1 MIRFIFLLVLW
12 LLAFY
17 PVYPEM
23 VSTWLNHS
31 DNSHGILVPFVS
43 LYFIW
48 NHREA
53 IIDLHKRESI
63 WGLLLL
69 IFSLVLY
76 LISYA
81 GGVAVAARAMIVFS
95 LIGLVLYNWGGDV
108 TRKLLFPMLF
118 LLFMVPIPVSLIGLI
133 SLPLQHVATDIA
145 AFVIRL
151 TSIPVHQEGNMLY
164 FVQTQLEVAEACSGL
179 RSIVSLLMLGS
190 IFIYLSHFSPTA
202 KIIFLL
208 STIPLAMFANIVRVT
223 GTGILAHFYGSAV
236 ARGFLH
242 DFSGM
247 VVFVF
252 GLALLYVEYKLINI
266 WQKRET

>member
-1 MIRFIFLLVLW
+1 MIRFILLLALW
-12 LLAFY
+12 LVAFY

-31 DNSHGILVPFVS
+31 DNSHGILVPFIT

-53 IIDLHKRESI
+53 IIDLPKRTSN
-63 WGLLLL
+63 WGFFLL
-69 IFSLVLY
+69 IISLVFY

-81 GGVAVAARAMIVFS
+81 GGVAVTARAMIVFS

-108 TRKLLFPMLF
+108 TRKLLFPLLF
-118 LLFMVPIPVSLIGLI
+118 LLFMVPIPVSFIGLI
-133 SLPLQHVATDIA
+133 SLPLQHLATDIA

-151 TSIPVHQEGNMLY
+151 TSIPVYQEGNMLY

-179 RSIVSLLMLGS
+179 RSMVSLLMLGS
-190 IFIYLSHFSPTA
+190 IFVYLSDFNPVA
-202 KIIFLL
+202 RIMFLL

-223 GTGILAHFYGSAV
+223 GTGILAHFYGSMV

-252 GLALLYVEYKLINI
+252 GLALLYAEYKLINR
-266 WQKRET
+266 WQKNEA